1 MALSMRRHQNRTAE
15 RSVSQHEREKQIQ
28 DIELKLLLEAI
39 FQAHGFDFRDYALS
53 SLKRRILSFMNDEN
67 IRNFSA
73 LQHEVLRSPAVMKRM
88 LLVLSVTVT
97 SMFRDPEFYKS
108 FRNQIIPFLRTYPFI
123 RIWNAGCSTG
133 EEIFSLAILL
143 REEGIYD
150 RCRIYATDFNDLV
163 LVKAKD
169 GIFPLS
175 DMKQNSKNYIEA
187 GGKTSFSDYY
197 DAHSELAKFD
207 PSIIRNVVFA
217 QHNLATDASF
227 NEFHV
232 IFCRNVLIY
241 FNRELQNRVHIM
253 LHESL
258 CHFGFLCLGSRE
270 SLHFTPNEQEYRQL
284 YDQKIYQRFR

>member
-1 MALSMRRHQNRTAE
+1 MRKSRKSE
-15 RSVSQHEREKQIQ
+15 LSVSQHEHEKQIQ
-28 DIELKLLLEAI
+28 DIEIKLLLEAI

-53 SLKRRILSFMNDEN
+53 SLKRRIISFMNDEKV
-67 IRNFSA
+67 RTMA
-73 LQHEVLRSPAVMKRM
+73 TLQHEILHNAAVMKK
-88 LLVLSVTVT
+88 LLLMLSVTVT
-97 SMFRDPEFYKS
+97 SMFRDPEFYRS
-108 FRNQIIPFLRTYPFI
+108 FRNQIIPFLKTYPFI

-150 RCRIYATDFNDLV
+150 RCRIYATDFNDMV
-163 LVKAKD
+163 LGKAKD

-175 DMKQNSKNYIEA
+175 DMKQNSKNYIES

-197 DAHSELAKFD
+197 DTRSDLAQFD
-207 PSIIRNVVFA
+207 SSIIRNVVFA

-227 NEFHV
+227 NEFNV

-241 FNRELQNRVHIM
+241 FNRDLQGRVHTM
-253 LHESL
+253 LYGSL

-270 SLHFTPNEQEYRQL
+270 SLHFTPHEQEYRQL
-284 YDQKIYQRFR
+284 YDQKIYQKFR